1 MRCAGDLFKERIM
14 QRQKGACLICGEPLV
29 YLKQAEM
36 MKCSFCGKEEPS
48 YAKCGAGLNML
59 KNEFSAYYVAGVR
72 LSWNFGN
79 LYTRKNESR
88 QLILNQQDVNVQ
100 KETFLFNTHLEIT
113 QNNSEIKKLTEL
125 MKNDEEI
132 ITLRNNIKKSAQA
145 KVANGTLTVTEML
158 REVTAENIAMQD
170 KILHEIQLL
179 SAIYELKYTTNQYE
193 NK

>member
-1 MRCAGDLFKERIM
+1 
-14 QRQKGACLICGEPLV
+14 
-29 YLKQAEM
+29 
-36 MKCSFCGKEEPS
+36 
-48 YAKCGAGLNML
+48 
-59 KNEFSAYYVAGVR
+59 
-72 LSWNFGN
+72 
-79 LYTRKNESR
+79 
-88 QLILNQQDVNVQ
+88 
-100 KETFLFNTHLEIT
+100 
-113 QNNSEIKKLTEL
+113 

-132 ITLRNNIKKSAQA
+132 ITLCNNIKKSAQA

>member
-1 MRCAGDLFKERIM
+1 MPSKRKSQLQLPYRTGYIDLSD
-14 QRQKGACLICGEPLV
+14 L
-29 YLKQAEM
+29 Y
-36 MKCSFCGKEEPS
+36 
-48 YAKCGAGLNML
+48 GLNTYD
-59 KNEFSAYYVAGVR
+59 ERTVTFPCR
-72 LSWNFGN
+72 LPYGQ
-79 LYTRKNESR
+79 E
-88 QLILNQQDVNVQ
+88 NQPLMNQ
-100 KETFLFNTHLEIT
+100 
-113 QNNSEIKKLTEL
+113 KLTEL

>member
-1 MRCAGDLFKERIM
+1 MLNAQGVGLQVQEKALNVRHLPQFGLFV
-14 QRQKGACLICGEPLV
+14 QGAYGHP
-29 YLKQAEM
+29 
-36 MKCSFCGKEEPS
+36 
-48 YAKCGAGLNML
+48 GLNML

-72 LSWNFGN
+72 LSWNFSN

-113 QNNSEIKKLTEL
+113 QNNSEIKKLTAL

-158 REVTAENIAMQD
+158 REVTAENIARQD

>member
-1 MRCAGDLFKERIM
+1 MSRTSNSNYEPDIPTRQIAFHRTAPKSQDLPFALRWHSILE
-14 QRQKGACLICGEPLV
+14 
-29 YLKQAEM
+29 QA
-36 MKCSFCGKEEPS
+36 
-48 YAKCGAGLNML
+48 
-59 KNEFSAYYVAGVR
+59 
-72 LSWNFGN
+72 
-79 LYTRKNESR
+79 
-88 QLILNQQDVNVQ
+88 VQ

>member
-1 MRCAGDLFKERIM
+1 ME
-14 QRQKGACLICGEPLV
+14 
-29 YLKQAEM
+29 
-36 MKCSFCGKEEPS
+36 
-48 YAKCGAGLNML
+48 
-59 KNEFSAYYVAGVR
+59 
-72 LSWNFGN
+72 
-79 LYTRKNESR
+79 
-88 QLILNQQDVNVQ
+88 
-100 KETFLFNTHLEIT
+100 NTTPKLGIIE
-113 QNNSEIKKLTEL
+113 SEIKKLTEL

-158 REVTAENIAMQD
+158 REVTAENIARQN

>member
-1 MRCAGDLFKERIM
+1 MVFKTFRPFFPTIE
-14 QRQKGACLICGEPLV
+14 KTA
-29 YLKQAEM
+29 
-36 MKCSFCGKEEPS
+36 SF
-48 YAKCGAGLNML
+48 YAP
-59 KNEFSAYYVAGVR
+59 Y
-72 LSWNFGN
+72 
-79 LYTRKNESR
+79 
-88 QLILNQQDVNVQ
+88 
-100 KETFLFNTHLEIT
+100 
-113 QNNSEIKKLTEL
+113 
-125 MKNDEEI
+125 DEEI